1 MKYSQNSAFTLIE
14 FLVAMTIV
22 ALISVMAFVPY
33 WYYLN
38 KSKVKHTQK
47 EVTQVI
53 YEAKNMALNG
63 RVWVNNN
70 ISVGVYFDSNNADEI
85 KVIPFNFDTTLDQIS
100 VNDTLIENALSQTGV
115 LNLQLQPGMWF
126 EKINWEDKWLIYFQA
141 ISGSGW
147 ILTWETFSKFPWEVD
162 IEFAYKKATGWS
174 LRDSITYFPETQI
187 VDY

>member
-1 MKYSQNSAFTLIE
+1 MKYSQKSAFTLIE
-14 FLVAMTIV
+14 FLIAITIV
-22 ALISVMAFVPY
+22 AIISVMAFVPY
-33 WYYLN
+33 WFYLN

-63 RVWVNNN
+63 RIWENKN
-70 ISVGVYFDSNNADEI
+70 ISVWVYFDSNNPDEI
-85 KVIPFNFDTTLDQIS
+85 KVIPFNYDITLNQIS
-100 VNDTLIENALSQTGV
+100 SNNVLIENALSETGV

-126 EKINWEDKWLIYFQA
+126 EKIDWEDKWLIYFQA

-147 ILTWETFSKFPWEVD
+147 VLAWGGFWTTSWKTE
-162 IEFAYKKATGWS
+162 IEFSYKKATGWS
-174 LRDSITYFPETQI
+174 LRNSITYFPETQI

>member
-14 FLVAMTIV
+14 FLIAITMVAI
-22 ALISVMAFVPY
+22 ISVMAFVPY

-53 YEAKNMALNG
+53 YEAKNMALNW
-63 RVWVNNN
+63 RVWENKN
-70 ISVGVYFDSNNADEI
+70 ISVGVYFDSNNPDEI
-85 KVIPFNFDTTLDQIS
+85 QVIPFNYSTTLADIS
-100 VNDTLIENALSQTGV
+100 NNNLLIDDALSQTEV
-115 LNLQLQPGMWF
+115 LSLQLQPGMWF
-126 EKINWEDKWLIYFQA
+126 ERINWENKWLIYFQA

-147 ILTWETFSKFPWEVD
+147 VLSWDTFFSTSWEVD

-174 LRDSITYFPETQI
+174 LRDSITYFTETQI

>member
-1 MKYSQNSAFTLIE
+1 MKYSQKSAFTLIE
-14 FLVAMTIV
+14 FLIAITIV
-22 ALISVMAFVPY
+22 AIISVMAFGPY
-33 WYYLN
+33 WFYVN

-63 RVWVNNN
+63 RVWENKN

-85 KVIPFNFDTTLDQIS
+85 QVLPFSYSTTLDDIS
-100 VNDTLIENALSQTGV
+100 NNNLLIDNALSQTGV

-126 EKINWEDKWLIYFQA
+126 EKINGENKWFIYFQA

-147 ILTWETFSKFPWEVD
+147 VLVWDNFWTISREIE
-162 IEFAYKKATGWS
+162 IEFAYKNATGWS

>member
-1 MKYSQNSAFTLIE
+1 MKYSQKSAFTLIE
-14 FLVAMTIV
+14 FLIAITIV

-33 WYYLN
+33 SFYLN

-63 RVWVNNN
+63 RVWENNN

-85 KVIPFNFDTTLDQIS
+85 KVIPFKYTTTLDELNS
-100 VNDTLIENALSQTGV
+100 TLIQDALSQTWIID
-115 LNLQLQPGMWF
+115 LKLQPGIGF
-126 EKINWEDKWLIYFQA
+126 EKIQWQDKWLIYFQA

-147 ILTWETFSKFPWEVD
+147 VLAWDNFWTTSWEID